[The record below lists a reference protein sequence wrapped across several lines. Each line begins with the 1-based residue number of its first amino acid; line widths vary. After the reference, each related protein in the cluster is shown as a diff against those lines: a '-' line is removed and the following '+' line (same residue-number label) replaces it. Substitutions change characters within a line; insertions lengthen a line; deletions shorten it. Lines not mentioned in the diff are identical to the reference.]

1 MSNEV
6 MAVIQ
11 LMPGQVGYYDDL
23 SRIHL
28 TMGSPK
34 ATVYKGTNVS
44 QIRRSVQSGR
54 LKIISGSLG
63 TEKAP
68 LQTKEGEL
76 LVKKDGKYMLAHNIE
91 TKEEELKKPVEVKEA
106 QIPKESIPEVKNEAE
121 TVSEEE
127 TKAEEKVE
135 IENEKEEI
143 KPEKKRTSRKKTTS
157 KE

>member
-68 LQTKEGEL
+68 FKV
-76 LVKKDGKYMLAHNIE
+76 VKKDGKYMLAHNIE